1 MEMEIIAPIGVLL
14 GVAAIIYFSIR
25 EINIIIA
32 APMATILVV
41 LLNNMSI
48 VDSLLG
54 KEANNYMGALSTY
67 IMNYFAI
74 FLLGSILAKLMETS
88 GATVSIAEFI
98 LNKVGYDNP
107 YRVLVAIFLISALLT
122 YGGISLFVVMF
133 AVLPLARSLFK
144 KMDLS
149 WNLIQVPLWLGIATF
164 TMTILPGTPA
174 IQNVIPI
181 QYLNTSLTAA
191 LIPSVLG
198 SIGCIVFG
206 LIYMKYCLK
215 KSLTKGETYAT
226 YTNGQEEDVVDK
238 KTPSF
243 IASVAPLALLIIVAI
258 VGSIVGNEFMKKN
271 IIYIAL
277 LTGIVTAFI
286 LFYGYIDNKI
296 STLSVGASGSIGP
309 IFATASAVAF
319 GAVVMIAPGFGIFSD
334 LILNIPGSPLISLT
348 VLTSAMSAITGSS
361 SGALGIVMP
370 NFAQYYLDAG
380 LNPEMIH
387 RVAAVASNILTIVP
401 QSGVLLTF
409 LSLTGLNHKT
419 GFKQTF
425 ITVFGSTLV
434 AECIIIIVGSFL
446 Y

>member
-1 MEMEIIAPIGVLL
+1 MSIIGSIGVLL
-14 GVAAIIYFSIR
+14 GVIAIIYFSLK

-32 APMATILVV
+32 APLATIIVV
-41 LLNNMSI
+41 LLNRMDI
-48 VDSLLG
+48 VTSLLG
-54 KEANNYMGALSTY
+54 KDPNNYMGALSNY
-67 IMNYFAI
+67 ILNYFAI

-88 GATVSIAEFI
+88 GATTSIADFI
-98 LNKVGYDNP
+98 LKKVGYENP
-107 YRVLVAIFLISALLT
+107 YRVLVAIFIISLILT

-144 KMDLS
+144 KMDLA
-149 WNLIQVPLWLGIATF
+149 WNLIQVPLWLGIATV
-164 TMTILPGTPA
+164 TMTVLPGTPA

-191 LIPSVLG
+191 AVPSILG
-198 SIGCIVFG
+198 SIGCILFG
-206 LIYMKYCLK
+206 LFYMKYTLK
-215 KSLTKGETYAT
+215 KSQAKGETFAT
-226 YTNGQEEDVVDK
+226 YTKSQDVEV
-238 KTPSF
+238 TERELPGFFTS
-243 IASVAPLALLIIVAI
+243 ISPLLVLVLLAISGSAL
-258 VGSIVGNEFMKKN
+258 GNEFIKKN
-271 IIYIAL
+271 IIYAALIA
-277 LTGIVTAFI
+277 GIVLALI
-286 LFYGYIDNKI
+286 LFYRFIPEKI
-296 STLSVGASGSIGP
+296 NSISVGAAGSIGP

-319 GAVVMIAPGFGIFSD
+319 GAVVMIAPGFGLFSN

-370 NFAQYYLDAG
+370 NFAEYYLSTG

-409 LSLTGLNHKT
+409 LSLTGLNHKN

-425 ITVFGSTLV
+425 ITVSVGTLI
-434 AECIIIIVGSFL
+434 AEIIIIIVGSIM

>member
-1 MEMEIIAPIGVLL
+1 MEFLGPIGVLL
-14 GVAAIIYFSIR
+14 GIIAIVYFSLK
-25 EINIIIA
+25 EIHIIIA

-41 LLNNMSI
+41 LLNSMPL
-48 VDSLLG
+48 VESLLG
-54 KEANNYMGALSTY
+54 KEPNNYMGALGGY
-67 IMNYFAI
+67 IMSYFAI
-74 FLLGSILAKLMETS
+74 FLLGSILAKLMEVS

-98 LNKVGYDNP
+98 LKKVGYQNP
-107 YRVLVAIFLISALLT
+107 YRILVAIFIISAILT

-144 KMDLS
+144 KMDLA

-191 LIPSVLG
+191 LVPSILG
-198 SIGCIVFG
+198 SVGCIAFG
-206 LIYMKYCLK
+206 LFYMKRCLT
-215 KSLTKGETYAT
+215 KSLEVGENYAT
-226 YTNGQEEDVVDK
+226 YTSQTNEDTAERVL
-238 KTPSF
+238 PSF
-243 IASVAPLALLIIVAI
+243 VASILPLALLIAI
-258 VGSIVGNEFMKKN
+258 AITGSLLGNEFVKKN
-271 IIYIAL
+271 IIYVAL
-277 LTGIVTAFI
+277 LAGIISAVV
-286 LFYGYIDNKI
+286 LFNKYIDQKI
-296 STLSVGASGSIGP
+296 ATLSIGASGAVGP

-319 GAVVMIAPGFGIFSD
+319 GSVVTAASGFSVFSD
-334 LILNIPGSPLISLT
+334 VILNIPGPPVISLT
-348 VLTSAMSAITGSS
+348 VLTSAMAAITGSS

-380 LNPEMIH
+380 VSPEIIH

-401 QSGVLLTF
+401 QSGVFLTF
-409 LSLTGLNHKT
+409 LSLTGLSHKN

-434 AECIIIIVGSFL
+434 AESIIILTSLFF
-446 Y
+446 

>member
-1 MEMEIIAPIGVLL
+1 MEFLGPIGVLL
-14 GVAAIIYFSIR
+14 GIIAIVYFSLK
-25 EINIIIA
+25 EIHITIA

-41 LLNNMSI
+41 LLNSMPL
-48 VDSLLG
+48 VESLLG
-54 KEANNYMGALSTY
+54 KEPNNYMGALGGY
-67 IMNYFAI
+67 IMSYFAI
-74 FLLGSILAKLMETS
+74 FLLGSILAKLMEVS

-98 LNKVGYDNP
+98 LKKVGYQNP
-107 YRVLVAIFLISALLT
+107 YRILVAIFIISAILT

-144 KMDLS
+144 KMDLA

-191 LIPSVLG
+191 LVPSILG
-198 SIGCIVFG
+198 SVGCIAFG
-206 LIYMKYCLK
+206 LFYMKRCLT
-215 KSLTKGETYAT
+215 KSLEVGENYAT
-226 YTNGQEEDVVDK
+226 YTSQTNEDTAERVL
-238 KTPSF
+238 PSF
-243 IASVAPLALLIIVAI
+243 VASILPLALLIAI
-258 VGSIVGNEFMKKN
+258 AITGSLLGDEFVKKN
-271 IIYIAL
+271 IIYVAL
-277 LTGIVTAFI
+277 LTGIISAIV
-286 LFYGYIDNKI
+286 LFNKYIDKKI
-296 STLSVGASGSIGP
+296 ATLSIGASGAVGP

-319 GAVVMIAPGFGIFSD
+319 GSVVTAASGFGVFSD
-334 LILNIPGSPLISLT
+334 VILNIPGPPVISLT
-348 VLTSAMSAITGSS
+348 VLTSAMAAITGSS

-380 LNPEMIH
+380 VSPEIIH

-401 QSGVLLTF
+401 QSGVFLTF
-409 LSLTGLNHKT
+409 LSLTGLSHKN

-434 AECIIIIVGSFL
+434 AESIIMLTSLFF
-446 Y
+446 

>member
-1 MEMEIIAPIGVLL
+1 MEFLGPIGVLL
-14 GVAAIIYFSIR
+14 GIIAIVYFSLK
-25 EINIIIA
+25 EIHITIA

-41 LLNNMSI
+41 FLNSMPLVESI
-48 VDSLLG
+48 LG
-54 KEANNYMGALSTY
+54 KEPNNYMGALGGY
-67 IMNYFAI
+67 IMSYFAI
-74 FLLGSILAKLMETS
+74 FLLGSILAKLMEVS

-98 LNKVGYDNP
+98 LKKVGYQNP
-107 YRVLVAIFLISALLT
+107 YRILVAIFIISAILT

-191 LIPSVLG
+191 LVPSILG
-198 SIGCIVFG
+198 SVGCIAFG
-206 LIYMKYCLK
+206 LFYMKRCLT
-215 KSLTKGETYAT
+215 KSLEVGENYAT
-226 YTNGQEEDVVDK
+226 YTSQTNEDTTERVLPPFV
-238 KTPSF
+238 
-243 IASVAPLALLIIVAI
+243 ASILPLILLIVIAI
-258 VGSIVGNEFMKKN
+258 IGSLLGDEFVKKN
-271 IIYIAL
+271 IIYVAL
-277 LTGIVTAFI
+277 LTGIISAIV
-286 LFYGYIDNKI
+286 LFNKYIDQKI
-296 STLSVGASGSIGP
+296 ATLSIGASGAVGP

-319 GAVVMIAPGFGIFSD
+319 GSVVTAASGFGVFSD
-334 LILNIPGSPLISLT
+334 IILNIPGPPVISLT
-348 VLTSAMSAITGSS
+348 VLTSAMAAITGSS

-380 LNPEMIH
+380 VSPEIIH

-401 QSGVLLTF
+401 QSGVFLTF
-409 LSLTGLNHKT
+409 LSLTGLNHKN

-425 ITVFGSTLV
+425 ITVFGGTLV
-434 AECIIIIVGSFL
+434 AESIIMLTSLFF
-446 Y
+446 

>member
-1 MEMEIIAPIGVLL
+1 MEFLGPIGVLL
-14 GVAAIIYFSIR
+14 GIIAIVYFSLK
-25 EINIIIA
+25 EIHITIA

-41 LLNNMSI
+41 LLNSMPL
-48 VDSLLG
+48 VESLLG
-54 KEANNYMGALSTY
+54 KEPNNYMGALGGY
-67 IMNYFAI
+67 IMSYFAI
-74 FLLGSILAKLMETS
+74 FLLGSILAKLMEVS

-98 LNKVGYDNP
+98 LKKVGYQNP
-107 YRVLVAIFLISALLT
+107 YRILVAIFIISAILT

-191 LIPSVLG
+191 LVPSILG
-198 SIGCIVFG
+198 SVGCIAFG
-206 LIYMKYCLK
+206 LFYMKRCLT
-215 KSLTKGETYAT
+215 KSLEVGENYAT
-226 YTNGQEEDVVDK
+226 YTSQTNEDTTERVLPPFV
-238 KTPSF
+238 
-243 IASVAPLALLIIVAI
+243 ASILPLILLIVIAI
-258 VGSIVGNEFMKKN
+258 IGSLLGDEFVKKN
-271 IIYIAL
+271 IIYVAL
-277 LTGIVTAFI
+277 LTGIISAIV
-286 LFYGYIDNKI
+286 LFNKYIDQKI
-296 STLSVGASGSIGP
+296 ATLSIGASGAVGP

-319 GAVVMIAPGFGIFSD
+319 GSVVTAASGFGVFSD
-334 LILNIPGSPLISLT
+334 VILNIPGPPVISLT
-348 VLTSAMSAITGSS
+348 VLTSAMAAITGSS

-380 LNPEMIH
+380 VSPEIIH

-401 QSGVLLTF
+401 QSGVFLTF
-409 LSLTGLNHKT
+409 LSLTGLSHKN

-434 AECIIIIVGSFL
+434 AESIIILTSLFF
-446 Y
+446 

>member
-1 MEMEIIAPIGVLL
+1 MEFLGPIGVLL
-14 GVAAIIYFSIR
+14 GIIAIVYFSLK
-25 EINIIIA
+25 EIHITIA

-41 LLNNMSI
+41 LLNSMPL
-48 VDSLLG
+48 VESLLG
-54 KEANNYMGALSTY
+54 KEPNNYMGALGGY
-67 IMNYFAI
+67 IMSYFAI
-74 FLLGSILAKLMETS
+74 FLLGSILAKLMEVS

-98 LNKVGYDNP
+98 LKKVGYQNP
-107 YRVLVAIFLISALLT
+107 YRILVAIFIISAILT

-191 LIPSVLG
+191 LVPSILG
-198 SIGCIVFG
+198 SVGCIAFG
-206 LIYMKYCLK
+206 LFYMKRCLT
-215 KSLTKGETYAT
+215 KSLEVGENYAT
-226 YTNGQEEDVVDK
+226 YTSQTNEDTAERVL
-238 KTPSF
+238 PSF
-243 IASVAPLALLIIVAI
+243 VASILPLALLIAI
-258 VGSIVGNEFMKKN
+258 AITGSLLGDEFVKKN
-271 IIYIAL
+271 IIYVAL
-277 LTGIVTAFI
+277 LTGIISAIV
-286 LFYGYIDNKI
+286 LFNKYIDKKI
-296 STLSVGASGSIGP
+296 ATLSIGASGAVGP

-319 GAVVMIAPGFGIFSD
+319 GSVVTAASGFSVFSD
-334 LILNIPGSPLISLT
+334 VILNIPGPPVISLT
-348 VLTSAMSAITGSS
+348 VLTSAMAAITGSS

-380 LNPEMIH
+380 VSPEIIH

-401 QSGVLLTF
+401 QSGVFLTF
-409 LSLTGLNHKT
+409 LSLTGLSHKN

-434 AECIIIIVGSFL
+434 AESIIMLTSLFF
-446 Y
+446 

>member
-1 MEMEIIAPIGVLL
+1 MEFLGPIGVLL
-14 GVAAIIYFSIR
+14 GIIAIVYFSLK
-25 EINIIIA
+25 EIHITIA

-41 LLNNMSI
+41 LLNSMPLVESI
-48 VDSLLG
+48 LG
-54 KEANNYMGALSTY
+54 KEPNNYMGALGGY
-67 IMNYFAI
+67 IMSYFAI
-74 FLLGSILAKLMETS
+74 FLLGSILAKLMEVS

-98 LNKVGYDNP
+98 LKKVGYQNP
-107 YRVLVAIFLISALLT
+107 YRILVAIFIISAILT

-191 LIPSVLG
+191 LVPSILG
-198 SIGCIVFG
+198 SVGCIAFG
-206 LIYMKYCLK
+206 LFYMKRCLT
-215 KSLTKGETYAT
+215 KSLEVGENYAT
-226 YTNGQEEDVVDK
+226 YTSQTNEDTTERVLPPFV
-238 KTPSF
+238 
-243 IASVAPLALLIIVAI
+243 ASILPLILLIVIAI
-258 VGSIVGNEFMKKN
+258 IGSLLGDEFVKKN
-271 IIYIAL
+271 IIYVAL
-277 LTGIVTAFI
+277 LTGIISAIV
-286 LFYGYIDNKI
+286 LFNKYIDKKI
-296 STLSVGASGSIGP
+296 ATLSIGASGAVGP

-319 GAVVMIAPGFGIFSD
+319 GSVVTAASGFGVFSD
-334 LILNIPGSPLISLT
+334 IILNIPGPPVISLT
-348 VLTSAMSAITGSS
+348 VLTSAMAAITGSS

-380 LNPEMIH
+380 VSPEIIH

-401 QSGVLLTF
+401 QSGVFLTF
-409 LSLTGLNHKT
+409 LSLTGLNHKN

-434 AECIIIIVGSFL
+434 AESIIVLTSLFF
-446 Y
+446 

>member
-1 MEMEIIAPIGVLL
+1 MEFLGPIGVLL
-14 GVAAIIYFSIR
+14 GIIAIVYFSLK
-25 EINIIIA
+25 EIHITIA

-41 LLNNMSI
+41 LLNSMPLVESI
-48 VDSLLG
+48 LG
-54 KEANNYMGALSTY
+54 KEPNNYMGALGGY
-67 IMNYFAI
+67 IMSYFAI
-74 FLLGSILAKLMETS
+74 FLLGSILAKLMEVS

-98 LNKVGYDNP
+98 LKKVGYQNP
-107 YRVLVAIFLISALLT
+107 YRILVAIFIISAILT

-191 LIPSVLG
+191 LVPSILG
-198 SIGCIVFG
+198 SVGCIAFG
-206 LIYMKYCLK
+206 LFYMKRCLT
-215 KSLTKGETYAT
+215 KSLEVGENYAT
-226 YTNGQEEDVVDK
+226 YTSQTNEDTTERVLPPFV
-238 KTPSF
+238 
-243 IASVAPLALLIIVAI
+243 ASILPLILLIVIAI
-258 VGSIVGNEFMKKN
+258 IGSLLGDEFVKKN
-271 IIYIAL
+271 IIYVAL
-277 LTGIVTAFI
+277 LTGIISAIV
-286 LFYGYIDNKI
+286 LFNKYIDKKI
-296 STLSVGASGSIGP
+296 ATLSIGASGAVGP

-319 GAVVMIAPGFGIFSD
+319 GSVVTAASGFGVFSD
-334 LILNIPGSPLISLT
+334 IILNIPGPPVISLT
-348 VLTSAMSAITGSS
+348 VLTSAMAAITGSS

-380 LNPEMIH
+380 VSPEIIH

-401 QSGVLLTF
+401 QSGVFLTF
-409 LSLTGLNHKT
+409 LSLTGLSHKN

-434 AECIIIIVGSFL
+434 AESIIILTSLFF
-446 Y
+446 

>member
-1 MEMEIIAPIGVLL
+1 MEFLGPIGVLL
-14 GVAAIIYFSIR
+14 GIIAIVYFSLK
-25 EINIIIA
+25 EIHITIA

-41 LLNNMSI
+41 LLNSMPL
-48 VDSLLG
+48 VESLLG
-54 KEANNYMGALSTY
+54 KEPNNYMGALGGY
-67 IMNYFAI
+67 IMSYFAI
-74 FLLGSILAKLMETS
+74 FLLGSILAKLMEVS

-98 LNKVGYDNP
+98 LKKVGYQNP
-107 YRVLVAIFLISALLT
+107 YRILVAIFIISAILT

-144 KMDLS
+144 KMDLA

-191 LIPSVLG
+191 LVPSILG
-198 SIGCIVFG
+198 SVGCIAFG
-206 LIYMKYCLK
+206 LFYMKRCLT
-215 KSLTKGETYAT
+215 KSLEVGENYAT
-226 YTNGQEEDVVDK
+226 YTSQTNEDTAERVL
-238 KTPSF
+238 PSF
-243 IASVAPLALLIIVAI
+243 VASILPLALLIAI
-258 VGSIVGNEFMKKN
+258 AITGSLLGNEFVKKN
-271 IIYIAL
+271 IIYVAL
-277 LTGIVTAFI
+277 LAGIISAVV
-286 LFYGYIDNKI
+286 LFNKYIDQKI
-296 STLSVGASGSIGP
+296 ATLSIGASGAVGP

-319 GAVVMIAPGFGIFSD
+319 GSVVTAASGFGVFSD
-334 LILNIPGSPLISLT
+334 VILNIPGPPVISLT
-348 VLTSAMSAITGSS
+348 VLTSAMAAITGSS

-380 LNPEMIH
+380 VSPEIIH

-401 QSGVLLTF
+401 QSGVFLTF
-409 LSLTGLNHKT
+409 LSLTGLSHKN

-434 AECIIIIVGSFL
+434 AESIIILTSLFF
-446 Y
+446 

>member
-1 MEMEIIAPIGVLL
+1 MEFLGPIGVLL
-14 GVAAIIYFSIR
+14 GIIAIVYFSLK
-25 EINIIIA
+25 EIHITIA

-41 LLNNMSI
+41 LLNSMPL
-48 VDSLLG
+48 VESLLG
-54 KEANNYMGALSTY
+54 KEPNNYMGALGGY
-67 IMNYFAI
+67 IMSYFAI
-74 FLLGSILAKLMETS
+74 FLLGSILAKLMEVS

-98 LNKVGYDNP
+98 LKKVGYQNP
-107 YRVLVAIFLISALLT
+107 YRILVAIFIISAILT

-144 KMDLS
+144 KMDLA

-191 LIPSVLG
+191 LVPSILG
-198 SIGCIVFG
+198 SVGCIAFG
-206 LIYMKYCLK
+206 LFYMKRCLT
-215 KSLTKGETYAT
+215 KSLEVGENYAT
-226 YTNGQEEDVVDK
+226 YTSQTNEDTTERVLPPFV
-238 KTPSF
+238 
-243 IASVAPLALLIIVAI
+243 ASILPLILLIAI
-258 VGSIVGNEFMKKN
+258 AIIGSLLGDEFVKKN
-271 IIYIAL
+271 IIYVAL
-277 LTGIVTAFI
+277 LTGIISAIV
-286 LFYGYIDNKI
+286 LFNKYIDKKI
-296 STLSVGASGSIGP
+296 ATLSIGASGAVGP

-319 GAVVMIAPGFGIFSD
+319 GSVVTAASGFGVFSD
-334 LILNIPGSPLISLT
+334 IILNIPGPPVISLT
-348 VLTSAMSAITGSS
+348 VLTSAMAAITGSS

-380 LNPEMIH
+380 VSPEIIH

-401 QSGVLLTF
+401 QSGVFLTF
-409 LSLTGLNHKT
+409 LSLTSLSHKN

-434 AECIIIIVGSFL
+434 AESIIMLTSLFF
-446 Y
+446 

>member
-1 MEMEIIAPIGVLL
+1 MEFLGPIGVLL
-14 GVAAIIYFSIR
+14 GIIAIVYFSLK
-25 EINIIIA
+25 EIHITIA

-41 LLNNMSI
+41 LLNSMPL
-48 VDSLLG
+48 VESLLG
-54 KEANNYMGALSTY
+54 KEPNNYMGALGGY
-67 IMNYFAI
+67 IMSYFAI
-74 FLLGSILAKLMETS
+74 FLLGSILAKLMEVS

-98 LNKVGYDNP
+98 LKKVGYQNP
-107 YRVLVAIFLISALLT
+107 YRILVAIFIISAILT

-191 LIPSVLG
+191 LVPSILG
-198 SIGCIVFG
+198 SVGCIAFG
-206 LIYMKYCLK
+206 LFYMKRCLT
-215 KSLTKGETYAT
+215 KSLEVGESYAT
-226 YTNGQEEDVVDK
+226 YTSQTNEDTTERVLPPFV
-238 KTPSF
+238 
-243 IASVAPLALLIIVAI
+243 ASILPLILLIVIAI
-258 VGSIVGNEFMKKN
+258 IGSLLGDEFVKKN
-271 IIYIAL
+271 IIYVAL
-277 LTGIVTAFI
+277 LTGIISAIV
-286 LFYGYIDNKI
+286 LFNKYIDKKI
-296 STLSVGASGSIGP
+296 ATLSIGASGAVGP

-319 GAVVMIAPGFGIFSD
+319 GSVVTAASGFSVFSD
-334 LILNIPGSPLISLT
+334 VILNIPGPPVISLT
-348 VLTSAMSAITGSS
+348 VLTSAMAAITGSS

-380 LNPEMIH
+380 VSPEIIH

-401 QSGVLLTF
+401 QSGVFLTF
-409 LSLTGLNHKT
+409 LSLTGLNHKN

-434 AECIIIIVGSFL
+434 AESIIILTSLFF
-446 Y
+446 

>member
-1 MEMEIIAPIGVLL
+1 MEFLGPIGVLL
-14 GVAAIIYFSIR
+14 GIIAIVYFSLK
-25 EINIIIA
+25 EIHITIA

-41 LLNNMSI
+41 LLNSMPL
-48 VDSLLG
+48 VESLLG
-54 KEANNYMGALSTY
+54 KEPNNYMGALGGY
-67 IMNYFAI
+67 IMSYFAI
-74 FLLGSILAKLMETS
+74 FLLGSILAKLMEVS

-98 LNKVGYDNP
+98 LKKVGYQNP
-107 YRVLVAIFLISALLT
+107 YRILVAIFIISAILT

-191 LIPSVLG
+191 LVPSILG
-198 SIGCIVFG
+198 SVGCIAFG
-206 LIYMKYCLK
+206 LFYMKRCLT
-215 KSLTKGETYAT
+215 KSLEVGENYAT
-226 YTNGQEEDVVDK
+226 YTSQTNEDTTERVLPPFV
-238 KTPSF
+238 
-243 IASVAPLALLIIVAI
+243 ASILPLILLIVIAI
-258 VGSIVGNEFMKKN
+258 IGSLLGDEFVKKN
-271 IIYIAL
+271 IIYVAL
-277 LTGIVTAFI
+277 LTGIISAIV
-286 LFYGYIDNKI
+286 LFNKYIDQKI
-296 STLSVGASGSIGP
+296 ATLSIGASGAVGP

-319 GAVVMIAPGFGIFSD
+319 GSVVTAASGFGVFSD
-334 LILNIPGSPLISLT
+334 VVLNIPGPPVISLT
-348 VLTSAMSAITGSS
+348 VLTSAMAAITGSS

-380 LNPEMIH
+380 VSPEIIH
-387 RVAAVASNILTIVP
+387 RVGAVASNILTIVP
-401 QSGVLLTF
+401 QSGVFLTF
-409 LSLTGLNHKT
+409 LSLTGLSHKN

-434 AECIIIIVGSFL
+434 AESIIILTSLFF
-446 Y
+446 